1 MTDEQKIDMLMGALN
16 FVRNTASD
24 EHDKREGRRVQLGR
38 RLERCAYRGA
48 GRAGARR
55 LLRLMG
61 TGAMAQGVDTV
72 PPRGT

>member
-38 RLERCAYRGA
+38 RLERVHIE
-48 GRAGARR
+48 
-55 LLRLMG
+55 
-61 TGAMAQGVDTV
+61 AQVVLERVGFFD
-72 PPRGT
+72 